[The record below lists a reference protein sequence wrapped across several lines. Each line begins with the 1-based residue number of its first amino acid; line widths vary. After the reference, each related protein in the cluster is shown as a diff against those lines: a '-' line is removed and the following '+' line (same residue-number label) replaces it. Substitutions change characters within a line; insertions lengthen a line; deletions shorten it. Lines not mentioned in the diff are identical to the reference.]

1 MFLFYFG
8 RYVFLSALIYNLHQ
22 VAMSVLYHKIFKDIS
37 PQLEVV
43 YLSIAFS
50 CYACMASLCENL
62 LGFGHPM
69 FVSFVTLTGNTVYK
83 FSINDIF
90 NNSYCT
96 VFPFPSSD
104 SHIRSY

>member
-1 MFLFYFG
+1 
-8 RYVFLSALIYNLHQ
+8 
-22 VAMSVLYHKIFKDIS
+22 
-37 PQLEVV
+37 
-43 YLSIAFS
+43 
-50 CYACMASLCENL
+50 MASLCENL

-69 FVSFVTLTGNTVYK
+69 FVSFVTLTGNIVYM

-104 SHIRSY
+104 SLNEPVNDTAYERGNDWHVNNK

>member
-1 MFLFYFG
+1 
-8 RYVFLSALIYNLHQ
+8 
-22 VAMSVLYHKIFKDIS
+22 MSVLYHKILKDIS